1 MSQANLEIVKRAID
15 AMNQRV
21 DTNQRAELFAE
32 LMTPDF
38 EWLPAMPGA
47 VEGVSYRGRE
57 AVETYFDESAEIW
70 EEFHTVIDEFRD
82 LGDRVLTF
90 GHMGGRGA
98 GSGLPDRHT
107 VGAGHRFSRRQDF
120 ARSQLSRS
128 RQGVADGG
136 SFRVGGEVPVS
147 GDAWFSAKA
156 VAAAD
161 ALSAVGKDDK
171 QCCVSAPPQAPAGR
185 QEPACPSAEYVAE
198 LPSQSTNLSGEQ
210 LAHQVRLEVAGVRPL
225 DRLQRVRAEKHDVR
239 SRRTAASRSAAP

>member
-82 LGDRVLTF
+82 LGDRVLTL

-98 GSGLPDRHT
+98 GSGLQIDTPLGQ
-107 VGAGHRFSRRQDF
+107 VIDF
-120 ARSQLSRS
+120 R
-128 RQGVADGG
+128 DGKI
-136 SFRVGGEVPVS
+136 S
-147 GDAWFSAKA
+147 
-156 VAAAD
+156 
-161 ALSAVGKDDK
+161 
-171 QCCVSAPPQAPAGR
+171 
-185 QEPACPSAEYVAE
+185 
-198 LPSQSTNLSGEQ
+198 
-210 LAHQVRLEVAGVRPL
+210 
-225 DRLQRVRAEKHDVR
+225 RVRNYLDHGKAL
-239 SRRTAASRSAAP
+239 RTAGLSE